1 MTGNGGDPG
10 SFLDM
15 IDSAD
20 RSALVSTGR
29 RRRYAKGD
37 SLFNEGNQ
45 SERVMVLLEGR
56 AKVARATEDGKEA
69 MLALRGPGDLL
80 GEMSVFDGEPH
91 SASATALEDCEALV
105 LTRTEFT
112 SFLEEH
118 PRAALVLLSM
128 LTQRLRD
135 ADDKR
140 ADFLAYDAE
149 SRVARGLVELAER
162 FGEPTDT
169 GVRIRVAL
177 SQEELG
183 GWLGASRESVSKA
196 LHRMRSR
203 GWIETHRRGITVVDI
218 EALRRRAS

>member
-1 MTGNGGDPG
+1 MTGNDGDPG
-10 SFLDM
+10 SFLDA
-15 IDSAD
+15 IDDTD
-20 RSALVSTGR
+20 RSTLLSLGR
-29 RRRYAKGD
+29 TRRFSKGN
-37 SLFNEGNQ
+37 SLFNEGSR
-45 SERVMVLLEGR
+45 SERVMILIEGR

-91 SASATALEDCEALV
+91 SASATALEDCDGLV
-105 LTRTEFT
+105 LTRAEFT

-162 FGEPTDT
+162 FGEPTDA
-169 GVRIRVAL
+169 GLRIQVAL

-218 EALRRRAS
+218 EALRQRAS